1 MKTKGDWKLP
11 HRFLFCFVLFF
22 SFLTFQQQKYFISQT
37 PFTLPPFKN
46 IAVSSSLYKKYAK
59 SYCGYTFDCKNVDTH
74 KSVSRVVSSFMDL
87 VKRELLARED
97 WDEIK
102 DAVGT
107 TNMKKKRTRYLI
119 VISWHVETM
128 LHIMILGGLWNGLE
142 YLRARSPSTEWKQPS
157 SRKYERPTT
166 WFRPK
171 CK

>member
-1 MKTKGDWKLP
+1 MKTKSDWKLP

-46 IAVSSSLYKKYAK
+46 FAVSSSLYKKYAK

-74 KSVSRVVSSFMDL
+74 KSVSRGVSSFMDL
-87 VKRELLARED
+87 VERELLARED
-97 WDEIK
+97 WDEIYWDHKYEKEK
-102 DAVGT
+102 DALFGS
-107 TNMKKKRTRYLI
+107 NI
-119 VISWHVETM
+119 VACRDNVAHNDSW
-128 LHIMILGGLWNGLE
+128 GSLE
-142 YLRARSPSTEWKQPS
+142 PS